1 MQEAY
6 SLATESARKRAG
18 RGKKHYDKRVR
29 SSALKA
35 GDRVLARNLTPRGRL
50 GKLRSFWEK
59 DVHIVVKRH
68 GDSSP
73 VYDVKPEIGTGA
85 ICTLHRNHL
94 LVCDFLQPD
103 TWEDLPQITR
113 NRPYAQ
119 HTRNTAASSNDDD
132 DDDVE
137 SDDDLPHSVPDG
149 GVRQN
154 IGEPNMVFDHGC
166 WSLLCQCV
174 PAPSLKFLLTLDS
187 CILEKVLRYLPLASY
202 LQYLCGWY
210 HKLFLFSQIIV
221 LKLKICCIFD
231 LTC

>member
-59 DVHIVVKRH
+59 DVHIVVKCH

-85 ICTLHRNHL
+85 ICTLHRTHL

-119 HTRNTAASSNDDD
+119 HTRNTAASSSDDD

-154 IGEPNMVFDHGC
+154 IGDPRYGLRPRLSEP
-166 WSLLCQCV
+166 SLRGVL
-174 PAPSLKFLLTLDS
+174 APSLKFLLTLDS

-221 LKLKICCIFD
+221 LKVKD
-231 LTC
+231 LLYF

>member
-1 MQEAY
+1 MAMQEAY

-29 SSALKA
+29 SSVLKA
-35 GDRVLARNLTPRGRL
+35 GDRVLVRNLTPRGGP

-85 ICTLHRNHL
+85 IRTLHRNHL

-119 HTRNTAASSNDDD
+119 HTRNTTASSSDDD

-137 SDDDLPHSVPDG
+137 SDDDLPHSVPDD

-154 IGEPNMVFDHGC
+154 TGDPRYGLPPRLSE
-166 WSLLCQCV
+166 
-174 PAPSLKFLLTLDS
+174 PSLPVCTCSFTEIPAYVGQLHNWKRFCGTSLWHPTSITCLDGTTNCS
-187 CILEKVLRYLPLASY
+187 
-202 LQYLCGWY
+202 
-210 HKLFLFSQIIV
+210 FSH
-221 LKLKICCIFD
+221 
-231 LTC
+231 